1 MYLDPL
7 IYMTTVYQVAMVE
20 IVKLQE
26 KKTNG
31 YSVAVVV
38 VPKRLLSLLGWKRGD
53 YLKVYVEEREGKRVL
68 VYERVE

>member
-1 MYLDPL
+1 
-7 IYMTTVYQVAMVE
+7 MTIMYQVAMVE

-38 VPKRLLSLLGWKRGD
+38 VPKRLLEKLDWRKGD
-53 YLKVYVEEREGKRVL
+53 YLKVYVEEREGRKVL